1 MPIFDGEGS
10 SSFPSTRLARA
21 PLVVLAFVL
30 GLSGCSAPQEAV
42 RVELSVALDAGAI
55 KAVTNDL
62 GYEVELT
69 EARMMVQDL
78 TFAIAGEAHQEALL
92 HKTYQWL
99 VPDAYAHPGHY
110 QGGDITGELTGR
122 FLLDWLPGQRAPL
135 ELGRASLL
143 VGTYKSA
150 NFVFERATEQDLSD
164 KDDELLGH
172 TMIFRGTASK
182 AKEQFTFL
190 ALIDSPEDRQLVGL
204 PFEDEVT
211 ADSDEVIHFML
222 EPHDR
227 LAGDTMFDGLDFKA
241 LDEDSDGAVRLLPKA
256 ESDAL
261 EDAYNLFRRSI
272 QTHNYYFM
280 TAMSAPKETKK

>member
-1 MPIFDGEGS
+1 MPIFEGRSCNYFS
-10 SSFPSTRLARA
+10 SARLIQTSPA
-21 PLVVLAFVL
+21 VLGIVL
-30 GLSGCSAPQEAV
+30 GLSACSAPQEAV
-42 RVELSVALDAGAI
+42 RVERSVVLDAGDI
-55 KAVTNDL
+55 KALTNDL

-69 EARMMVQDL
+69 EARMMVRDL

-99 VPDAYAHPGHY
+99 VPNAYAHPGHY

-122 FLLDWLPGQRAPL
+122 FLLDWLPGQTAPR

-150 NFVFERATEQDLSD
+150 NFVFERASEQDLSD

-182 AKEQFTFL
+182 GKEQFTFL
-190 ALIDSPEDRQLVGL
+190 ALIDSPEDRKLVGL
-204 PFEDEVT
+204 PFEGEVT
-211 ADSDEVIHFML
+211 ADSDDVIHFMFD
-222 EPHDR
+222 PHDR
-227 LAGDTMFDGLDFKA
+227 LADDTMFDGLDFKA
-241 LDEDSDGAVRLLPKA
+241 LDEDSDGVVQLLPKA

-261 EDAYNLFRRSI
+261 EDAYNLFRRSL
-272 QTHNYYFM
+272 QTHDYYFM
-280 TAMSAPKETKK
+280 TAMPAPE